1 MSGAIAF
8 IWIPF
13 TIYQISFNTQISKE
27 NLFKKALCERA
38 AANAT

>member
-1 MSGAIAF
+1 MDHIHDLQMS
-8 IWIPF
+8 F
-13 TIYQISFNTQISKE
+13 TTQISKE

>member
-1 MSGAIAF
+1 MS
-8 IWIPF
+8 F
-13 TIYQISFNTQISKE
+13 TTQISKE